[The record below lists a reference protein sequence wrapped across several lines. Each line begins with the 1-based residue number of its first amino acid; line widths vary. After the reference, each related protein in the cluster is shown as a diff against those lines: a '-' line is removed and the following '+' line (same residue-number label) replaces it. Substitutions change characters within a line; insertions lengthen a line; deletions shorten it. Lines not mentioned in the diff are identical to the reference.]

1 LISSKRIIWQL
12 KLQTKKLKTPIKKE
26 KTKSYKLEQ
35 LTVIFKMSN
44 RRLIKTLTSLMLL
57 NIINNSFSV
66 FKKEKMQNGVN
77 NWNKKEKENWQRL
90 ETSGSKQLNTLACW
104 TKTNF
109 PKLLLNLLINQ
120 APQAQLVEDQDKID
134 RRQMKN

>member
-1 LISSKRIIWQL
+1 
-12 KLQTKKLKTPIKKE
+12 
-26 KTKSYKLEQ
+26 
-35 LTVIFKMSN
+35 
-44 RRLIKTLTSLMLL
+44 MLL

-90 ETSGSKQLNTLACW
+90 ETNGLKQLNTLACW
-104 TKTNF
+104 TKTNS
-109 PKLLLNLLINQ
+109 PKLLPNLLINQ

>member
-1 LISSKRIIWQL
+1 
-12 KLQTKKLKTPIKKE
+12 
-26 KTKSYKLEQ
+26 
-35 LTVIFKMSN
+35 
-44 RRLIKTLTSLMLL
+44 MLL

-104 TKTNF
+104 TKMNSL
-109 PKLLLNLLINQ
+109 KLLLNLLINQ
-120 APQAQLVEDQDKID
+120 APQVQHEEDQDKID